1 MFKFVLWCSRQG
13 NSNSW
18 LAALCGG
25 LHTTDFPYLRS
36 HVGRVWWYTYTRFC
50 VYHSRKIVSAW
61 KSCCNCSLF
70 PYMHRWESY
79 LSSRRRPPSF
89 YFLLFNAAWLL
100 AGICFSSKNRW
111 ESATGS
117 SLSPHRTY
125 RDNGLILRSRNGAV
139 VIRLCD
145 WFVRDDGFREK
156 RQSKC
161 REWHTLLYSAM
172 YRQKSMFFFCLFA
185 SNSDDARLPFQEDDN
200 SRVESLS
207 TFFVRLTL
215 TSFRQSWL
223 LCTTLFV
230 SIR

>member
-1 MFKFVLWCSRQG
+1 
-13 NSNSW
+13 
-18 LAALCGG
+18 
-25 LHTTDFPYLRS
+25 
-36 HVGRVWWYTYTRFC
+36 
-50 VYHSRKIVSAW
+50 
-61 KSCCNCSLF
+61 
-70 PYMHRWESY
+70 MHRWESY

-100 AGICFSSKNRW
+100 AGICFSSTNRW

-117 SLSPHRTY
+117 SLSPQRTY

-207 TFFVRLTL
+207 TLFRAINVNVISSELIVVRNFVCIYTVDDMHNYYIIRSRVSAHFFSFDVCHPSRRVVDANIVFTNKVMLI
-215 TSFRQSWL
+215 TS
-223 LCTTLFV
+223 
-230 SIR
+230 